1 MTVEKSNVSAAVEL
15 FSDMMQNSTYT
26 PQQVD
31 AEREGVLRS
40 IVELQRD
47 QMETTLE
54 SLWYTSYRDHQMGQ
68 PTRGSRDNVGNITSE
83 AIQAFAES
91 NCVGNNLVVVASG
104 DCGEADILGSV
115 ERSFRSMV
123 QSSGELANTEKPIY
137 TPSLMFMRDDEM
149 ANMNV
154 SVFFNAPSW
163 TNEDYWAFLLI
174 NRLMGEYREDRHT
187 GMNLNAVDRQYST
200 WHKMLGSN
208 PDISIAKSFYMPQSD
223 GGLWGNYLH
232 GNEVHG
238 AQMCFGSQNCVSE
251 FAYDLNQAEVFRARA
266 ELFNELLNQNS
277 GSMVNSQICNEVI
290 HWGRRCPRSENA
302 IRVSNTAHDGHLKRV
317 ITDWIWDRDV
327 SGAVWGP
334 LHGMAAQAH
343 YNRSWKR
350 STLGFYA
357 RGQFDAT

>member
-1 MTVEKSNVSAAVEL
+1 MGGELPLGEIPDALKFDRPNSLTKLDNGVRVATETYTGTNLVTLGFYWNFGTRHETQATSGLCNFMQRLQFKGTHLRGADGISSALQALGGNYQTVLERERVGYQVTVKKSNVSAAVEL

-83 AIQAFAES
+83 AIQAVAES
-91 NCVGNNLVVVASG
+91 NCVGNN
-104 DCGEADILGSV
+104 
-115 ERSFRSMV
+115 
-123 QSSGELANTEKPIY
+123 
-137 TPSLMFMRDDEM
+137 
-149 ANMNV
+149 
-154 SVFFNAPSW
+154 
-163 TNEDYWAFLLI
+163 
-174 NRLMGEYREDRHT
+174 
-187 GMNLNAVDRQYST
+187 
-200 WHKMLGSN
+200 
-208 PDISIAKSFYMPQSD
+208 
-223 GGLWGNYLH
+223 
-232 GNEVHG
+232 
-238 AQMCFGSQNCVSE
+238 
-251 FAYDLNQAEVFRARA
+251 
-266 ELFNELLNQNS
+266 
-277 GSMVNSQICNEVI
+277 
-290 HWGRRCPRSENA
+290 
-302 IRVSNTAHDGHLKRV
+302 LKRV